1 MRRAR
6 AYPGIGSGVAAKDNV
21 RDADSRSVRNLP
33 YYVGVSRSP
42 LSKFGTVII
51 SPYSI
56 NIPPLDNQGF

>member
-1 MRRAR
+1 MMRAR
-6 AYPGIGSGVAAKDNV
+6 ACPGIGSGVAAKDNV

-42 LSKFGTVII
+42 LSKFVI